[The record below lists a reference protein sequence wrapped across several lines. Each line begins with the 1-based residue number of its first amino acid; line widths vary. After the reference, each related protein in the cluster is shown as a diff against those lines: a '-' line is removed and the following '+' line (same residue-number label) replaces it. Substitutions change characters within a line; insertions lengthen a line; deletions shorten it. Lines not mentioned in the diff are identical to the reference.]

1 MERLDKLLAS
11 TGRWT
16 RKEGKALLNKGR
28 VTVDGQRVT
37 DGSLKFSHGVVITV
51 DGVTLPSTQPMWVML
66 HKPQGVI
73 SATKDKEHET
83 VLDLLPAELKERGL
97 FPVGRLDKD
106 TEGLLLLTEDG
117 TLAHRLLSPRY
128 HIAKVYYVEVEGQLT
143 EQDVDKVSKGLIL
156 GDGLVCLPATLSLL
170 DGGHSAHITLTQGK
184 YHQIKRMMACLGCP
198 VRYLKR
204 LSMGDIVL
212 DESLALGEWRP
223 LSLEEISSIY
233 QDLGEI

>member
-28 VTVDGQRVT
+28 VTVDGQRTT
-37 DGSLKFSHGVVITV
+37 DGSQKFPHSAVITV
-51 DGVTLPSTQPMWVML
+51 DGETLPSTQPMWVML

-73 SATKDKEHET
+73 SATKDREHQT
-83 VLDLLPAELKERGL
+83 VLDLLPPDLKERGL

-128 HIAKVYYVEVEGQLT
+128 HIAKVYYVEVEGVLGA
-143 EQDVDKVSKGLIL
+143 EDVEKVSKGLVL
-156 GDGLVCLPATLSLL
+156 GDGFACLPAKL
-170 DGGHSAHITLTQGK
+170 DILEGGRSAYITLTQGK

-198 VRYLKR
+198 VQYLKR

-212 DESLALGEWRP
+212 DERLGLGEWRP
-223 LSLEEISSIY
+223 LTLEEISSIY
-233 QDLGEI
+233 QDLGDI